1 MSIKL
6 DSVNYTYMKNTP
18 FEKIGLS
25 NINLEIAKGE
35 FVAIIGHT
43 GSGKSTLVQHLK
55 GLLKPNSGSVLI
67 NNVDINDKSN
77 DAKVAKNNIG
87 IVFQYPEQQL
97 FEETIYK
104 DIAFGPKNLGLTR
117 EEIEARV
124 KMAMDFVSLN
134 FDKYKSRSPFQLSGG
149 QMRKV
154 AIAGVIALQPEYLI
168 LDEPTAGLDPI
179 GRDDLFEKIN
189 DLYTEM
195 GITVILVS
203 HNMDDVAR
211 LAKRLI
217 VMNNGEIS
225 LDNKPEEVFKFKDK
239 LIEAGL
245 ALPQITE
252 LLIKIKNRGFNVN
265 ESIIKVEDAILDI
278 KKIWGED
285 NKC

>member
-6 DSVNYTYMKNTP
+6 DKVKYTYMKNTP
-18 FEKIGLS
+18 FEKIGLN
-25 NINLEIAKGE
+25 NINLEISRGE
-35 FVAIIGHT
+35 FVAVIGHT

-55 GLLKPNSGSVLI
+55 GLLKPDDGSVLV
-67 NNVDINDKSN
+67 NNVNINDKN
-77 DAKVAKNNIG
+77 NEAKLAKNNIG

-104 DIAFGPKNLGLTR
+104 DISFGPKNMGLTK
-117 EEIEARV
+117 EEIESRV
-124 KMAMDFVSLN
+124 KMAMDFVSLD
-134 FDKYKSRSPFQLSGG
+134 FEKYKNRSPFQLSGG

-168 LDEPTAGLDPI
+168 LDEPTAGLDPVA
-179 GRDDLFEKIN
+179 RDDLFEKISN
-189 DLYTEM
+189 LYNET

-211 LAKRLI
+211 LANRLI

-225 LDNKPEEVFKFKDK
+225 LDNKPEEVFKFKEQ
-239 LIEAGL
+239 LVAAGL

-252 LLIKIKNRGFNVN
+252 LLIKIKNNGLNVD
-265 ESIIKVEDAILDI
+265 ESIIKIDDAILDI
-278 KKIWGED
+278 KKAWGVKS
-285 NKC
+285 KC

>member
-6 DSVNYTYMKNTP
+6 DKVKYTYMKNTP
-18 FEKIGLS
+18 FEKIGLN
-25 NINLEIAKGE
+25 NINLEISRGE
-35 FVAIIGHT
+35 FVAVIGHT

-55 GLLKPNSGSVLI
+55 GLLKPDDGNVLVNNVNI
-67 NNVDINDKSN
+67 NNKNN
-77 DAKVAKNNIG
+77 EAKLAKNNIG

-104 DIAFGPKNLGLTR
+104 DISFGPKNMGLTK
-117 EEIEARV
+117 EEIESRV
-124 KMAMDFVSLN
+124 KMAMDFVSL
-134 FDKYKSRSPFQLSGG
+134 DYEKYKNRSPFQLSGG

-168 LDEPTAGLDPI
+168 LDEPTAGLDPVA
-179 GRDDLFEKIN
+179 RDDLFEKISN
-189 DLYTEM
+189 LYNET

-211 LAKRLI
+211 LANRLI

-225 LDNKPEEVFKFKDK
+225 LDNKPEEVFKFKEQ
-239 LIEAGL
+239 LVAAGL

-252 LLIKIKNRGFNVN
+252 LLIKIKNNGLNVD
-265 ESIIKVEDAILDI
+265 ESIIKIDDAILDI
-278 KKIWGED
+278 KKAWGVKS
-285 NKC
+285 KC

>member
-6 DSVNYTYMKNTP
+6 DKVKYTYMKNTP
-18 FEKIGLS
+18 FEKIGLN
-25 NINLEIAKGE
+25 NINLEISRGE
-35 FVAIIGHT
+35 FVAVIGHT

-55 GLLKPNSGSVLI
+55 GLLKPDDGNVLVNNVNI
-67 NNVDINDKSN
+67 NNKNN
-77 DAKVAKNNIG
+77 EAKLAKNNIG

-104 DIAFGPKNLGLTR
+104 DISFGPKNMGLTK
-117 EEIEARV
+117 EEIESRV
-124 KMAMDFVSLN
+124 KMAMDFVRLD
-134 FDKYKSRSPFQLSGG
+134 FEKYKNRSPFQLSGG

-168 LDEPTAGLDPI
+168 LDEPTAGLDPVA
-179 GRDDLFEKIN
+179 RDDLFEKISN
-189 DLYTEM
+189 LYNET

-211 LAKRLI
+211 LANRLI

-225 LDNKPEEVFKFKDK
+225 LDNKPEEVFKFKEQ
-239 LIEAGL
+239 LVAAGL

-252 LLIKIKNRGFNVN
+252 LLIKIKNNGLNVD
-265 ESIIKVEDAILDI
+265 ESIIKIDDAILDI
-278 KKIWGED
+278 KKAWGVKS
-285 NKC
+285 KC

>member
-6 DSVNYTYMKNTP
+6 DKVRYTYMKNTP
-18 FEKIGLS
+18 FEKIGLN
-25 NINLEIAKGE
+25 NINLEISRGE
-35 FVAIIGHT
+35 FVAVIGHT

-55 GLLKPNSGSVLI
+55 GLLKPDDGSILV
-67 NNVDINDKSN
+67 NNVDINNKN
-77 DAKVAKNNIG
+77 NEAKLAKNNIG

-104 DIAFGPKNLGLTR
+104 DISFGPKNMGLTK
-117 EEIEARV
+117 EEIESRV
-124 KMAMDFVSLN
+124 KMAMDFVSLD
-134 FDKYKSRSPFQLSGG
+134 FEKYKNRSPFQLSGG

-168 LDEPTAGLDPI
+168 LDEPTAGLDPVA
-179 GRDDLFEKIN
+179 RDDLFEKISN
-189 DLYTEM
+189 LYNET

-211 LAKRLI
+211 LANRLI

-225 LDNKPEEVFKFKDK
+225 LDNKPEEVFKFKEQ
-239 LIEAGL
+239 LVAAGL

-252 LLIKIKNRGFNVN
+252 LLIKIKNNGLNVD
-265 ESIIKVEDAILDI
+265 ESIIKIDDAILDI
-278 KKIWGED
+278 KKAWGVKS
-285 NKC
+285 KC